1 MYRPRGLS
9 RRQSTEGGAY
19 ISTIQPSSLTT
30 SDITLSTLYYIMSIA
45 NITSINALTTL
56 TTAQLDALKRGI
68 DEQIAVDVDIIA
80 ANRSTIAG
88 ISVEISAPG
97 GLLGQYNTA
106 NELYLSSLRGYN
118 LTSTAIAEAL
128 SRFSA
133 DTSTL
138 SSLYNVSTSYTSTI
152 KSYELEYSTIV
163 VSLQKYASSV
173 YEYEKRYQ
181 SDLLELSTNT
191 ILYNAASNNLSTISS
206 IVSYDYS
213 TLYNLSLSPQQRSS
227 MSSTY
232 KYDLG
237 LYNQISSQI
246 GSYLI
251 TEGRLKGDIADTYY
265 AISSILNISS
275 FLMMEQTS
283 YANTIAYYQS
293 LDDTTESD
301 IKLYSDE
308 ISTLTAQIA
317 SMQNTNSIIL
327 GSIDSEIQTIRSD
340 GEQFFSL
347 YKEALDAEC
356 DEYLY
361 GIQEFNSQVGY
372 ITASL
377 GIAINA
383 NAVAIDNYT
392 FTLIDP
398 NISESLRSITTSN
411 KNTLSNDNGT
421 MNSLIVSINSL
432 DSTFATIVSYITD
445 EKGQKQ
451 TFINKRKN
459 IFTNYEVPSIAYSQ
473 SQINAIKTEYL
484 AAFADLNNTI
494 TTINSDIRQRK
505 DYLKQIQDVTDPLR
519 LQINNFFAKY
529 LGTSDD
535 QLPNALTR
543 VLASDGVTPLGGSVL
558 IPEYTP
564 PDTLSKNAPYSFIEP
579 ITF

>member
-56 TTAQLDALKRGI
+56 TTAQLDALRRGI
-68 DEQIAVDVDIIA
+68 DEQIALDVDIIA

-106 NELYLSSLRGYN
+106 NELYLSSLTGYN

-128 SRFSA
+128 SRFRA
-133 DTSTL
+133 DQSTL

-163 VSLQKYASSV
+163 VSLQRYASSV

-213 TLYNLSLSPQQRSS
+213 TLYNLSLTPQQRSS

-232 KYDLG
+232 SYDLG
-237 LYNQISSQI
+237 LYNQISSQVRN
-246 GSYLI
+246 YLI
-251 TEGRLKGDIADTYY
+251 REGVIKGDIANTYY

-283 YANTIAYYQS
+283 YTSTIAYYQS
-293 LDDTTESD
+293 LDDTTESH

-308 ISTLTAQIA
+308 ISTLTTQI
-317 SMQNTNSIIL
+317 SSIQNTNRIIL
-327 GSIDSEIQTIRSD
+327 GSIDSEIQTIRTD
-340 GEQFFSL
+340 GAQFFSL
-347 YKEALDAEC
+347 YQEALHAEC

-398 NISESLRSITTSN
+398 NISQSLRSITISN
-411 KNTLSNDNGT
+411 KNTLLNDNGR
-421 MNSLIVSINSL
+421 MNNIIASINSL
-432 DSTFATIVSYITD
+432 DSTFATIISYITD
-445 EKGQKQ
+445 EKAQKQ
-451 TFINKRKN
+451 TFINKRKT
-459 IFTNYEVPSIAYSQ
+459 IFNNYEVPAIGYSQ

-494 TTINSDIRQRK
+494 TTINSDIAQRRN
-505 DYLKQIQDVTDPLR
+505 YLQQIQAVMDPLR
-519 LQINNFFAKY
+519 TQINYFFRTY

-535 QLPNALTR
+535 QVPNALTR
-543 VLASDGVTPLGGSVL
+543 VLSNDGVTPLGGSVL

-564 PDTLSKNAPYSFIEP
+564 PDTFSRNAPYSFIEP